1 MAATTVWAG
10 LRDEGGGA
18 GGAARSTPGL
28 RAALGLPGRGG
39 AWPRRRVEPEAA
51 AGMVSGR
58 GGEGRG
64 AGGGGGAG
72 ARPGAAGWR

>member
-1 MAATTVWAG
+1 M
-10 LRDEGGGA
+10 
-18 GGAARSTPGL
+18 GGAAGTKGAGRAGPRGAR

>member
-1 MAATTVWAG
+1 MAG
-10 LRDEGGGA
+10 DGK
-18 GGAARSTPGL
+18 GGAAGTKGAGRAGSRGAR